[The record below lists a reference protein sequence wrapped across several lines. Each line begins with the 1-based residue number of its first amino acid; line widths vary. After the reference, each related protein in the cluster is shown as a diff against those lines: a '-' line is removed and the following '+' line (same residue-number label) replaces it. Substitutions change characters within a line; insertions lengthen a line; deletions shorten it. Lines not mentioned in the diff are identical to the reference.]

1 MDGYLASLSTEQIN
15 EETRNID
22 TCSTEEMVRMI
33 NRQDALVAGAVA
45 RETEHIAAAI
55 DLIWPRLR
63 EGGRLIYLGAGTSGR
78 LGVLDA
84 SECLPTFGV
93 DPDMVQGY
101 IAGGDTALRHPVEG
115 CEDSEEEGVRLIEE
129 LQVGPK
135 DAVVGITASGG
146 APYVLA
152 ALRRARER
160 GAAVIGLCT
169 NAHSKLEGLCDVCI
183 APEVGPEVISGSTRM
198 KSGTAQKMVLNMLTT
213 CSMVKLGKVYGNLMV
228 DLKASN
234 KKLEDRAR
242 RLIIHATGARP
253 DQAADY
259 LQRAG
264 GHVKLAILMLES
276 SLEAPEAQALLD
288 RCEGRLAL
296 AIQAAKEGER

>member
-101 IAGGDTALRHPVEG
+101 IAGG
-115 CEDSEEEGVRLIEE
+115 I
-129 LQVGPK
+129 
-135 DAVVGITASGG
+135 
-146 APYVLA
+146 
-152 ALRRARER
+152 
-160 GAAVIGLCT
+160 
-169 NAHSKLEGLCDVCI
+169 
-183 APEVGPEVISGSTRM
+183 
-198 KSGTAQKMVLNMLTT
+198 
-213 CSMVKLGKVYGNLMV
+213 
-228 DLKASN
+228 
-234 KKLEDRAR
+234 
-242 RLIIHATGARP
+242 RP
-253 DQAADY
+253 S
-259 LQRAG
+259 
-264 GHVKLAILMLES
+264 AI
-276 SLEAPEAQALLD
+276 
-288 RCEGRLAL
+288 R
-296 AIQAAKEGER
+296 